1 MVRKNRR
8 KQRQK
13 QHQRQTVNI
22 YNYPKQRRRKRNVKR
37 EIPKPLIQSRSRD
50 ILAQLPS
57 SSELLQKLSTTGLM
71 QSSSAAIPVPT
82 ITIAPKQP
90 LTDDGANRAF
100 AINLQTQLQSA
111 VKSIVDKHLLTEQ
124 QLEQLHDAIA
134 RNTVEGRQHTG
145 VLAHQIAANRRQSN
159 LIQNILENVH
169 LAGVEQ
175 RDQILDI
182 LERSMRENRLFTE
195 QQLKSQQDSREI
207 SAMSFQHL
215 SDQNLESLRI
225 QELHRQMLEQVVE
238 DVDRQTNLIVAL
250 INNTRDRITQ
260 QLTADL
266 KHFHDQLQGQ
276 ITNLHTAFRDLPQE
290 AREQNIEA
298 INTQIARFANKT
310 TSNTEIMIGALSA
323 QIRSLEQQ
331 MEISLPSGTDLQGS
345 VDEINTNLD
354 QAKHEIMS
362 DVHVRLQAFHIALT
376 DMIQR
381 VFNQSKNI
389 SHEDPANIGDL
400 MRIHGRRV
408 AELSDTDSLVRD
420 DEESL
425 VPDDDDDDP
434 PTDIRHHPSPTHTDV
449 GLLTS
454 ENLARFRELESKKSS
469 TIENKYFKMYFD
481 GLSDSVIRL
490 ASGDIESTYNP
501 VTNTYQPRNP
511 TDKGTCWAKTKIRAY
526 NYSNTG
532 NIPNGSEFIQ
542 ALAEMNKIIKQ
553 LG

>member
-8 KQRQK
+8 KQKQRQK
-13 QHQRQTVNI
+13 QSQRQVTNI

-71 QSSSAAIPVPT
+71 QSSSAIPVPT

-145 VLAHQIAANRRQSN
+145 VLANQIAANRRQSN

-225 QELHRQMLEQVVE
+225 QELHRQMLEQVVD

-260 QLTADL
+260 QLTVDL
-266 KHFHDQLQGQ
+266 KRFADQLQGQ

-310 TSNTEIMIGALSA
+310 TSDTEIMIGALSA

-381 VFNQSKNI
+381 VFNQSKIISPIRPLKSKSRLNPPTPEPSVTMLSLSSPSPQPRLGQIQSPQLGTI
-389 SHEDPANIGDL
+389 SHMLPPMDEPRQTYYNGL
-400 MRIHGRRV
+400 
-408 AELSDTDSLVRD
+408 
-420 DEESL
+420 EESN
-425 VPDDDDDDP
+425 
-434 PTDIRHHPSPTHTDV
+434 R
-449 GLLTS
+449 
-454 ENLARFRELESKKSS
+454 
-469 TIENKYFKMYFD
+469 
-481 GLSDSVIRL
+481 RL
-490 ASGDIESTYNP
+490 ASGDDNP
-501 VTNTYQPRNP
+501 VFDPLNNAWGSKKLKKFNYIENSDGEVIAKYLDNAS
-511 TDKGTCWAKTKIRAY
+511 DKHKFNQIIQLFQRM
-526 NYSNTG
+526 YS
-532 NIPNGSEFIQ
+532 
-542 ALAEMNKIIKQ
+542 
-553 LG
+553 

>member
-1 MVRKNRR
+1 MTRKHPRR
-8 KQRQK
+8 QKQRQK

-22 YNYPKQRRRKRNVKR
+22 YNYPKQRRRRKRNVKR

-57 SSELLQKLSTTGLM
+57 SSELLQKLSTTGLI
-71 QSSSAAIPVPT
+71 QSSSAIPVPT
-82 ITIAPKQP
+82 IAMAPRQP

-145 VLAHQIAANRRQSN
+145 VLANQIAANRRQSN

-260 QLTADL
+260 QLTVDL
-266 KHFHDQLQGQ
+266 KRFADQLQGQ

-354 QAKHEIMS
+354 QAKHEIMHEIMH
-362 DVHVRLQAFHIALT
+362 DIHVRLQAFHITLA
-376 DMIQR
+376 DMMKQ
-381 VFNQSKNI
+381 VFNQSKIISPIRPLKSKSRSVPPTPDPSVSSPSPQPRLGQIQSPQLGTI
-389 SHEDPANIGDL
+389 SHMLPPMDEPRQTYYNGL
-400 MRIHGRRV
+400 
-408 AELSDTDSLVRD
+408 
-420 DEESL
+420 EESN
-425 VPDDDDDDP
+425 
-434 PTDIRHHPSPTHTDV
+434 R
-449 GLLTS
+449 
-454 ENLARFRELESKKSS
+454 
-469 TIENKYFKMYFD
+469 
-481 GLSDSVIRL
+481 RL
-490 ASGDIESTYNP
+490 ASGDDNP
-501 VTNTYQPRNP
+501 VFDPLNNAWGSKKLKKFNYIENSDGEVIAKYLDNIS
-511 TDKGTCWAKTKIRAY
+511 DKRSFNQA
-526 NYSNTG
+526 
-532 NIPNGSEFIQ
+532 IQ
-542 ALAEMNKIIKQ
+542 LFRIMYK
-553 LG
+553 